1 MGPLGF
7 PVEYQASLPVAT
19 TQRERLWFPVQ
30 YFGFPVV
37 AVPKILGSIPGEV
50 LSIFMQYHECTIAI
64 LVSIV
69 VVLSDAEPKSC
80 DAVGTL

>member
-1 MGPLGF
+1 M
-7 PVEYQASLPVAT
+7 
-19 TQRERLWFPVQ
+19 Q